1 MLDHAVNKFVWAR
14 QVSLLLEMQSM
25 AKANRLQ
32 SYWWH
37 CDVGGTSLTCHQNI
51 SSPTSVTNIDVVI
64 SFWDHFEKSP
74 FWPENIQIG
83 RFHHFMKSE
92 LIPIVK
98 RLMRRYLD
106 RMWKIT
112 TIDQFKFFSEM
123 MPMMNNQDFGRNIR
137 HLKLLTFGQ
146 SVVLTPD
153 LTQSWFF
160 QLNK

>member
-1 MLDHAVNKFVWAR
+1 MQLFKWNYVCYVDRAR
-14 QVSLLLEMQSM
+14 
-25 AKANRLQ
+25 RL
-32 SYWWH
+32 
-37 CDVGGTSLTCHQNI
+37 CEDPVR
-51 SSPTSVTNIDVVI
+51 
-64 SFWDHFEKSP
+64 DHFVKKS
-74 FWPENIQIG
+74 FLTTEYSNWKAI
-83 RFHHFMKSE
+83 FHHFMKSE

-160 QLNK
+160 QLNKKQQPINLDLELIHHSRVSVTAFPRRNLETF

>member
-1 MLDHAVNKFVWAR
+1 MRPF
-14 QVSLLLEMQSM
+14 
-25 AKANRLQ
+25 LQ
-32 SYWWH
+32 WSFMTTEYSNWK
-37 CDVGGTSLTCHQNI
+37 
-51 SSPTSVTNIDVVI
+51 VI
-64 SFWDHFEKSP
+64 
-74 FWPENIQIG
+74 
-83 RFHHFMKSE
+83 FHHFMKSE

-146 SVVLTPD
+146 SVVFTPD

-160 QLNK
+160 QLNKKQQPINLDLELIHHSRVSVHALPRWNLETF